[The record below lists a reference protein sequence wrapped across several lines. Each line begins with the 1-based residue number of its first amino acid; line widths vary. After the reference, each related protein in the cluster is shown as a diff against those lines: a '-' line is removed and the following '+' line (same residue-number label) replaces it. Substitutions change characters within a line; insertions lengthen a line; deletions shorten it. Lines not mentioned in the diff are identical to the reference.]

1 MGECRWSK
9 ESRCSWR
16 VHASFKNFGGEERR
30 RAETSPQ
37 GAAST
42 ESQSVAG
49 QRKEGADGRRPTW
62 TRAWGG
68 PHSPSR
74 LGVGLED
81 SLTYFCV
88 VEVAFGAGDNP
99 LPSGLHLPSDVTCGW
114 AHGCRDRDCVSAKAE
129 RPASF
134 SLRNASGGGASLPR
148 AGLRWEEPPPPAH
161 QLDPGRPAHPPVGE
175 NTPGGAVTG
184 QADCRAHLRCRV
196 REDEPYCSG
205 SR

>member
-88 VEVAFGAGDNP
+88 VEVAFGARDNP

-134 SLRNASGGGASLPR
+134 SLRNASGGGASLP
-148 AGLRWEEPPPPAH
+148 PPPAH
-161 QLDPGRPAHPPVGE
+161 QLDPGRPAHPQVGE
-175 NTPGGAVTG
+175 NAPGG
-184 QADCRAHLRCRV
+184 RSLV
-196 REDEPYCSG
+196 RLTAALTSAAE
-205 SR
+205 